1 MKKKKKRQEQPAQI
15 LLEYLTGVYVG
26 FMLLV
31 FPLVFHNAYFDIFA
45 TKRRVYLTVTGIF
58 LIVAALLVL
67 VLLLRR
73 SLRLNEKI
81 PKEIIIFCL
90 LEFFLFLFSL
100 LLVDNPTEMFWGERG
115 RRLGVLVMCMCV
127 LTLLII
133 AAYGQWTTSL
143 LWSFLIGAFGVYFF
157 QITDEWQ
164 MNLLGMHL
172 ENVQDSAF
180 ISTIGNVNF
189 NSAFNCLTL
198 PVGMALY
205 MTCKDKISRWVYGIF
220 CLVGFAA
227 TICCRSDSGI
237 IGFVVAFLVLFFVQ
251 KGDRES
257 NIRFANLFAIWCG
270 ASALIA
276 VCYSVGR
283 QSAYGI
289 VGAMGLLIQWKFI
302 LIEAVCAVVWHVL
315 LWRLGNGEKLWKRLH
330 KAVAIG
336 ILCIVAVVVI
346 LLIVVNAGGV
356 DMTKYP
362 NISKYV
368 VFNDRWG
375 SARGFIWKETWKQYL
390 QFDIK
395 KLLFGCGLTNYKTTA
410 IIESAEVGL
419 AAGATID
426 AHCEFLQMLFTTGIV
441 GVIGYFGISLSVL
454 VRCIR
459 AYRRNCPEALAGVLA
474 VSTYLAQGMF
484 NNPQI
489 ATTPLLFVMLG
500 IFCAMLREK
509 KQEER
514 K

>member
-1 MKKKKKRQEQPAQI
+1 MRKTKKQQEQPAEI

-31 FPLVFHNAYFDIFA
+31 FPLVFHNAYFDIFT

-276 VCYSVGR
+276 VCYAIGK

-289 VGAMGLLIQWKFI
+289 VGAIGLFIEWKFI
-302 LIEAVCAVVWHVL
+302 LIEVVCAVIWHFL
-315 LWRLGNGEKLWKRLH
+315 LWRYGNKEKLWKWLH
-330 KAVAIG
+330 KAVTIG
-336 ILCIVAVVVI
+336 ILCVAAAVVI

-362 NISKYV
+362 NLYQYA

-375 SARGFIWKETWKQYL
+375 SNRGFIWKETWTQYL
-390 QFDIK
+390 QFDVK
-395 KLLFGCGLTNYKTTA
+395 GLLFGCGLTNYKTTA
-410 IIESAEVGL
+410 VIENIELGL

-426 AHCEFLQMLFTTGIV
+426 AHCEFLQILFTTGII

-454 VRCIR
+454 VHCIR
-459 AYRRNCPEALAGVLA
+459 AYHRNCPEALLGVLA
-474 VSTYLAQGMF
+474 VSAYLAQGMV
-484 NNPQI
+484 NNLQI
-489 ATTPLLFVMLG
+489 ATTPLWFVMLG
-500 IFCAMLREK
+500 VFCAIVREK
-509 KQEER
+509 KNVER